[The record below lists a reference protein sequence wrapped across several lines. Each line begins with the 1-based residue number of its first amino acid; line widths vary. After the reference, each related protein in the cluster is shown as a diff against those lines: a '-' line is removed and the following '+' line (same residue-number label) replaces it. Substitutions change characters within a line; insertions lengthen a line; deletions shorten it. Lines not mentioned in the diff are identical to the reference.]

1 MYVKPEKTMSQL
13 PRRIGRQKKY
23 ALANLTWLEKNM
35 HPYLFV
41 TLGSEKESLPNLCM
55 NLHTLGEN
63 RQLVLRD
70 CNEKL
75 IIATLNQPGTLFRTL
90 NTIRGKRII
99 YAEMIHSDH
108 HLPGQEFEL
117 EIQKFHFH
125 TEMEEQESTSF
136 FRGKG
141 RVRKALQEHYPGFN
155 LREFD
160 TIFHYFL
167 ENNREYVLLSPARR
181 VARGMWLYQSAIR
194 QGGAFLD
201 IEPLLDEKGR
211 EQSRLTFSVIDP
223 LAEGYIGEVIEIFY
237 RLNIATRRNYA
248 VEIEDPEKR
257 VTILTAYIATRDGKS
272 ITRDMPIFSLLESE
286 LYNTKVINP
295 RDRTYQELVTGNI
308 LTGPEGS
315 LLSAMCT
322 FVHTNMAHS
331 SPYRFD
337 WHETQDAF
345 FSHLQ
350 LTRELLGLFD
360 GKFNPDPQSRMDRNA
375 LEQRYEKV
383 CSLIE
388 EYNTGH
394 TLLDETRKIMFR
406 VALLFVRYTL
416 KTNFFVTYKRAF
428 SFRLDPHY
436 MQDLPWEIR
445 DSLPPD
451 LPFRITFFYH
461 RHGSGYH
468 FGFSDIARGGFRT
481 IITRTKDDFES
492 AMNTIFKEAMVLAHT
507 QHLKNKD
514 IYQGGSKMA
523 VVMRAFDLK
532 EQARV
537 TNRLYDLQRAIIN
550 AFLDIFVTRDAKPLD
565 PKIVDYYGE
574 DEPIELGP
582 DENMH
587 DSMIEEIADRAKERG
602 YILGGGIISSKKIGI
617 NHKEYGVTSLGVL
630 KYVERTVKELGID
643 ARTDTFAVKL
653 TGGTNGDV
661 AGNLIKLLLAYCPKA
676 QITSITDVSG
686 VIYDPK
692 GIHKQELS
700 NLIHKSDIDAF
711 SPDHLS
717 TGGFILYSREQKKE
731 GLLDLFKKV
740 VGTKEGAKE
749 EWVSADE
756 FHAQFEN
763 LIFSHVTDVFVPCGG
778 RPETIHMGNWEKLFD
793 KAGNPT
799 TRAIIE
805 GANSFISPE
814 AREKIQNKGI
824 IILKDSSANK
834 CGVICSSYEIIG
846 GLLMNDREFLQ
857 NKDAYVQDVLKIL
870 EKRAVDESEAVFQ
883 RHKISDGMK
892 LYTDISNEI
901 SYEINQLTDTVYSY
915 LMAHPERLESPAYVK
930 ALLVHF
936 PEFVQERKKFRNRI
950 RSLPFKYRAA
960 MVSSEIATQSVYHGG
975 FEVPFEEKLD
985 LFVRKVSRGLTG

>member
-1 MYVKPEKTMSQL
+1 MYIKPEQTINQL
-13 PRRIGRQKKY
+13 PRRMAQQRKH
-23 ALANLTWLEKNM
+23 ALANLNWLRENM

-41 TLGSEKESLPNLCM
+41 TLGTEKESLPNLCM
-55 NLHTLGEN
+55 NLQTLGEN
-63 RQLVLRD
+63 HQLVLRD
-70 CNEKL
+70 ADEKF
-75 IIATLNQPGTLFRTL
+75 IIATLNKPGTLFRTL
-90 NTIRGKRII
+90 NTIRGKKII
-99 YAEMIHSDH
+99 YAEMIHSDAC
-108 HLPGQEFEL
+108 LPGQEYEL
-117 EIQKFHFH
+117 EIQKFHFR
-125 TEMEEQESTSF
+125 TEKEEQESTSF

-141 RVRKALQEHYPGFN
+141 RVRKALQEHYPSFN
-155 LREFD
+155 FREFD

-167 ENNREYVLLSPARR
+167 KNNRQYVLLSPARR

-237 RLNIATRRNYA
+237 RLNIATRRNYV

-272 ITRDMPIFSLLESE
+272 ITKNMPIFSSLESE

-295 RDRTYQELVTGNI
+295 RDRTYQDLVTGDI

-315 LLSAMCT
+315 LLSAICT

-337 WHETQDAF
+337 WSETQDAF

-350 LTRELLGLFD
+350 LTRELLQLFD
-360 GKFNPDPQSRMDRNA
+360 GKFNPDQQERMERDA
-375 LEQRYEKV
+375 LEQEYQRVY
-383 CSLIE
+383 SLIE

-394 TLLDETRKIMFR
+394 ALLDETRKIMFS

-416 KTNFFVTYKRAF
+416 KTNFFVTYKRAL
-428 SFRLDPHY
+428 SFRLDRLY
-436 MQDLPWEIR
+436 MEHLPREIR
-445 DSLPPD
+445 ANLPPD
-451 LPFRITFFYH
+451 LPFRTTFFYH

-481 IITRTKDDFES
+481 IITRSKDDFES

-514 IYQGGSKMA
+514 IYQGGSKLA

-537 TNRLYDLQRAIIN
+537 TNRLYDLQRGMID
-550 AFLDIFVTRDAKPLD
+550 AFLDIFVTRDGKPID
-565 PKIVDYYGE
+565 PKVVDYYGE

-582 DENMH
+582 DENIH
-587 DSMIEEIADRAKERG
+587 NSMIEEMAERAKERG

-630 KYVERTVKELGID
+630 KYVERTLKELGID
-643 ARTDTFAVKL
+643 ARTDLFTVKL

-661 AGNLIKLLLAYCPKA
+661 AGNLIKLVVGHCPEA
-676 QITSITDVSG
+676 QITSITDASG
-686 VIYDPK
+686 VMYDPK
-692 GIHKQELS
+692 GIHKRELS
-700 NLIHKSDIDAF
+700 SLVHKDDIAAF
-711 SPDHLS
+711 STDLLNE
-717 TGGFILYSREQKKE
+717 GGFILYSREQRKE
-731 GLLDLFKKV
+731 GLVDLFKKV
-740 VGTKEGAKE
+740 TRTNQGIKE

-763 LIFSHVTDVFVPCGG
+763 HIFSHFTDVFVPCGG
-778 RPETIHMGNWEKLFD
+778 RPETIHTGNWERLFD
-793 KAGNPT
+793 KHGCPT
-799 TRAIIE
+799 TRVIVE

-814 AREKIQNKGI
+814 ARENIQKRGI
-824 IILKDSSANK
+824 IIIKDSSANK

-846 GLLMNDREFLQ
+846 GLLMTDREFLQ
-857 NKDAYVQDVLKIL
+857 NKEVYVKDVLKIL
-870 EKRAVDESEAVFQ
+870 EKRAADESELILQ
-883 RHKISDGMK
+883 RHNLSEDEK

-901 SYEINQLTDTVYSY
+901 SYEINELTDTIYEY
-915 LMAHPERLESPAYVK
+915 LMAHPEKLDSPPFVK

-936 PEFVQERKKFRNRI
+936 PAFVQKRRKFRARI
-950 RSLPFKYRAA
+950 KGLPMKYRAA

-975 FEVPFEEKLD
+975 FEAPFEEKLD
-985 LFVRKVSRGLTG
+985 HFVRKVSRGLTA

>member
-13 PRRIGRQKKY
+13 PRRIAQQKKH

-41 TLGSEKESLPNLCM
+41 TLGSEKDSLPNLCM

-63 RQLVLRD
+63 HQLVLRD

-99 YAEMIHSDH
+99 YAEMIHSDD

-125 TEMEEQESTSF
+125 TEIEEQESTSF

-141 RVRKALQEHYPGFN
+141 RVRKALQEHYPSFN
-155 LREFD
+155 FREFD

-167 ENNREYVLLSPARR
+167 TNNREYVLLSPSRR

-237 RLNIATRRNYA
+237 RLNIATRRNYV

-257 VTILTAYIATRDGKS
+257 VTILTAYIATRDGRS

-350 LTRELLGLFD
+350 LTRELLELFD
-360 GKFNPDPQSRMDRNA
+360 EKFNPDPQSRMDHNA
-375 LEQRYEKV
+375 LEQRYQKV
-383 CSLIE
+383 YSMIE

-394 TLLDETRKIMFR
+394 TLLDETRKIMFS

-416 KTNFFVTYKRAF
+416 KTNFFVTYKRAL

-436 MQDLPWEIR
+436 MQDLPREIR
-445 DSLPPD
+445 ASLPPD

-537 TNRLYDLQRAIIN
+537 TNRLYDVQRAIIN
-550 AFLDIFVTRDAKPLD
+550 AFLDIFVTRDAKPLE

-661 AGNLIKLLLAYCPKA
+661 AGNLIKLLLAYCSKA

-700 NLIHKSDIDAF
+700 SLIHESDIDAF

-731 GLLDLFKKV
+731 GLVDLFKKV

-763 LIFSHVTDVFVPCGG
+763 FIFSHVTDVFVPCGG

-793 KAGNPT
+793 DAGNPT

-814 AREKIQNKGI
+814 ARERIQKKGI
-824 IILKDSSANK
+824 IIMKDSSANK

-870 EKRAVDESEAVFQ
+870 EKRAVDESEVIFQ
-883 RHKISDGMK
+883 RHMISDGIK

-901 SYEINQLTDTVYSY
+901 SYEINQLTDTVYTY
-915 LMAHPERLESPAYVK
+915 LMAHPERLESPAYMK

-936 PEFVQERKKFRNRI
+936 PEFVQERKKFRYRI

-985 LFVRKVSRGLTG
+985 LFVRKVSMGLTG

>member
-1 MYVKPEKTMSQL
+1 MYVKPEKTISQL
-13 PRRIGRQKKY
+13 PRRIAQQRKY

-41 TLGSEKESLPNLCM
+41 TLGTEKESLPNLCM
-55 NLHTLGEN
+55 NLQTLGEN
-63 RQLVLRD
+63 HQLVLRD
-70 CNEKL
+70 SDEKF
-75 IIATLNQPGTLFRTL
+75 IIATLNKPGTLFKTL
-90 NTIRGKRII
+90 NTIRGKEII
-99 YAEMIHSDH
+99 YAEMIHSDAF
-108 HLPGQEFEL
+108 LPGQEYEL
-117 EIQKFHFH
+117 EIQKFHFR
-125 TEMEEQESTSF
+125 TAKEEQEATSF

-141 RVRKALQEHYPGFN
+141 RIRKALQEYYPGFN
-155 LREFD
+155 FREFD

-167 ENNREYVLLSPARR
+167 KNNREYVLLSPARR

-201 IEPLLDEKGR
+201 IEPMLDEKGG

-237 RLNIATRRNYA
+237 RLNIATRRNYV

-272 ITRDMPIFSLLESE
+272 ITEDMPVFSALESE
-286 LYNTKVINP
+286 LYNTKLINP
-295 RDRTYQELVTGNI
+295 RDRTYQELVTGDI

-331 SPYRFD
+331 YPYRFD
-337 WHETQDAF
+337 WDETQDAF
-345 FSHLQ
+345 FSHPL
-350 LTRELLGLFD
+350 LTKEILEVFTR
-360 GKFNPDPQSRMDRNA
+360 KFNPDPEKRSDRETMEDEYRRIQSMID
-375 LEQRYEKV
+375 
-383 CSLIE
+383 

-394 TLLDETRKIMFR
+394 VVLDETRRIMLS

-416 KTNFFVTYKRAF
+416 KTNFFVTYKRAL

-436 MQDLPWEIR
+436 MEQLPQEIR
-445 DSLPPD
+445 ANLPPD

-481 IITRTKDDFES
+481 IIARSKDDFES
-492 AMNTIFKEAMVLAHT
+492 AMNSIFKEAMVLAHT

-523 VVMRAFDLK
+523 VIMRAFDLN
-532 EQARV
+532 EQAPV
-537 TNRLYDLQRAIIN
+537 TNRLHNLQRAIIN
-550 AFLDIFVTRDAKPLD
+550 AFLDIFVTRDAKPVD

-587 DSMIEEIADRAKERG
+587 DSMIEEIAERAKERG

-617 NHKEYGVTSLGVL
+617 NHKEYGVTSLGVWKFL
-630 KYVERTVKELGID
+630 ERALKELGINPHQ
-643 ARTDTFAVKL
+643 DTFRVKL

-661 AGNLIKLLLAYCPKA
+661 AGNMLRLLLAHCPNVK
-676 QITSITDVSG
+676 ITAIVAGSG
-686 VIYDPK
+686 AIYDPE
-692 GIHKQELS
+692 GINRKEL
-700 NLIHKSDIDAF
+700 NRLVLKANVDDFPPDAL
-711 SPDHLS
+711 HE
-717 TGGFILYSREQKKE
+717 GGFMLYSRAQKKE
-731 GLLDLFKKV
+731 GLVDLFKKA
-740 VGTKEGAKE
+740 VGTKQGGKE

-763 LIFSHVTDVFVPCGG
+763 LIFSHVTDVIVPCGG
-778 RPETIHMGNWEKLFD
+778 RPETIHMRNWEKLFD
-793 KAGNPT
+793 TEGTPT

-814 AREKIQNKGI
+814 AREKIQEKGI

-846 GLLMNDREFLQ
+846 GLLMNDQEFLQ
-857 NKDAYVQDVLKIL
+857 NKDEYVQDVLKIL
-870 EKRAVDESEAVFQ
+870 EKRAVDESEAIFQ
-883 RHKISDGMK
+883 RHKISDDK
-892 LYTDISNEI
+892 RLYTDISNDI
-901 SYEINQLTDTVYSY
+901 SYEINKLTDAVYTY
-915 LMAHPERLESPAYVK
+915 LTDHPEKLETPAYVR

-936 PEFVQERKKFRNRI
+936 PEFVQERKKFRDRINR
-950 RSLPFKYRAA
+950 LPFKYRAA
-960 MVSSEIATQSVYHGG
+960 MVSSEIATRSVYHGG
-975 FEVPFEEKLD
+975 FEPPFEEKLD
-985 LFVRKVSRGLTG
+985 HFVRKVSRRLSA

>member
-1 MYVKPEKTMSQL
+1 MYTKPEKTINQL
-13 PRRIGRQKKY
+13 TRKIAQQRKH
-23 ALANLTWLEKNM
+23 ALANLEWLQKNM

-41 TLGSEKESLPNLCM
+41 TLGTEKDSLPNLCM
-55 NLHTLGEN
+55 NLQTLGEN
-63 RQLVLRD
+63 HQLVLRD
-70 CNEKL
+70 TDEKL
-75 IIATLNQPGTLFRTL
+75 IIATLNKPGTLFKTL
-90 NTIRGKRII
+90 NTMSGKEII
-99 YAEMIHSDH
+99 YAEMIHSDAYI
-108 HLPGQEFEL
+108 PGQEYEL
-117 EIQKFHFH
+117 EIQKFHFR
-125 TEMEEQESTSF
+125 TEKEEQEPTSF

-141 RVRKALQEHYPGFN
+141 RIRKALQEYYPDFN
-155 LREFD
+155 FREFD
-160 TIFHYFL
+160 IIFHYFL
-167 ENNREYVLLSPARR
+167 KNNREYVLLSPARR

-194 QGGAFLD
+194 QDGAFLD
-201 IEPLLDEKGR
+201 IEPMLDEKGR

-237 RLNIATRRNYA
+237 RLNIATRRNYV

-257 VTILTAYIATRDGKS
+257 VTILTAYIATRSGKS
-272 ITRDMPIFSLLESE
+272 ITEDMPIFSALESE

-295 RDRTYQELVTGNI
+295 RDRTYEELVTSNV

-315 LLSAMCT
+315 LLSAINT

-331 SPYRFD
+331 SPFRFA

-345 FSHLQ
+345 FSHPL
-350 LTRELLGLFD
+350 LTKELLEVFKRKFD
-360 GKFNPDPQSRMDRNA
+360 PDPKKRLDRETMENEYRRIQSMID
-375 LEQRYEKV
+375 
-383 CSLIE
+383 

-394 TLLDETRKIMFR
+394 AVLDETRRIMLS
-406 VALLFVRYTL
+406 VGLLFVRYTL
-416 KTNFFVTYKRAF
+416 KTNFFVTYKRAL

-436 MQDLPWEIR
+436 MEQLPREIR
-445 DSLPPD
+445 ANLPPD

-481 IITRTKDDFES
+481 IITKSKDDFES

-523 VVMRAFDLK
+523 VVMRAFDQK

-537 TNRLYDLQRAIIN
+537 INRLHNLQRAIIN
-550 AFLDIFVTRDAKPLD
+550 AFLDIFVTRDAKPVD

-602 YILGGGIISSKKIGI
+602 YILGGGIISSKQIGI

-630 KYVERTVKELGID
+630 KYVEHALKELGIE
-643 ARTDTFAVKL
+643 ARTALFTVKL

-661 AGNLIKLLLAYCPKA
+661 AGNLIRFLLAYCPKA

-700 NLIHKSDIDAF
+700 SLIHKSDIDAF

-717 TGGFILYSREQKKE
+717 TGAFILYSREQKRE
-731 GLLDLFKKV
+731 GFVDLFKKV
-740 VGTKEGAKE
+740 VGTKQGANE
-749 EWVSADE
+749 EWISADE

-763 LIFSHVTDVFVPCGG
+763 HIFSHFTDVFVPCGG
-778 RPETIHMGNWEKLFD
+778 RPETIHVGNWEKLFD
-793 KAGNPT
+793 KEGNPT

-814 AREKIQNKGI
+814 AREKIQQKGI

-857 NKDAYVQDVLKIL
+857 NKDDYVRDVLKIL
-870 EKRAVDESEAVFQ
+870 EKRAVDESEAIFR
-883 RHKISDGMK
+883 RHKMSNGRR

-901 SYEINQLTDTVYSY
+901 SYEINELTDTVYTY
-915 LMAHPERLESPAYVK
+915 LIGHPEKLEIPAYVK
-930 ALLVHF
+930 ALLLHF
-936 PEFVQERKKFRNRI
+936 PEFVQGRKKFRDRI
-950 RSLPFKYRAA
+950 KGLPFKYRAA

-975 FEVPFEEKLD
+975 FDAPFEEKLD
-985 LFVRKVSRGLTG
+985 QFVRKMSRGLTA

>member
-1 MYVKPEKTMSQL
+1 MFTKPEKTINQL
-13 PRRIGRQKKY
+13 PRKIAQQRKH
-23 ALANLTWLEKNM
+23 ALVNLEWLRKNM

-41 TLGSEKESLPNLCM
+41 TLGTEKESLPNLCM
-55 NLHTLGEN
+55 NLQTLGEN
-63 RQLVLRD
+63 HQLVLRD
-70 CNEKL
+70 SDEKL
-75 IIATLNQPGTLFRTL
+75 IIATLNKPGTLFKTL
-90 NTIRGKRII
+90 NTIRGKEII
-99 YAEMIHSDH
+99 YAEMIHSDAF
-108 HLPGQEFEL
+108 LPGQEYEL
-117 EIQKFHFH
+117 EIQKFHFR
-125 TEMEEQESTSF
+125 TEEEEQEATSF

-141 RVRKALQEHYPGFN
+141 RIRKALQEYYAGFN
-155 LREFD
+155 FREFD
-160 TIFHYFL
+160 TIFHYL
-167 ENNREYVLLSPARR
+167 LKNNREYVLLSPARR

-201 IEPLLDEKGR
+201 IEPMLDEKGR

-237 RLNIATRRNYA
+237 RLNIATRRNYV

-272 ITRDMPIFSLLESE
+272 ITEDMPVFSALESE

-295 RDRTYQELVTGNI
+295 RDRTYQELVTGDI

-345 FSHLQ
+345 FSHPL
-350 LTRELLGLFD
+350 LTKEILEVFKK
-360 GKFNPDPQSRMDRNA
+360 KFNPDPEKRLDRETMEDEYRRIQSMID
-375 LEQRYEKV
+375 
-383 CSLIE
+383 

-394 TLLDETRKIMFR
+394 AVLDETRRIMLS

-416 KTNFFVTYKRAF
+416 KTNFFVTYKRAL

-436 MQDLPWEIR
+436 MERLPQEIR
-445 DSLPPD
+445 ANLPPD

-481 IITRTKDDFES
+481 IITRSKDDFES

-532 EQARV
+532 EQAPV
-537 TNRLYDLQRAIIN
+537 TNRLHNLQRAIIN
-550 AFLDIFVTRDAKPLD
+550 AFLDIFVTRDAKPVD

-617 NHKEYGVTSLGVL
+617 NHKEYGVTSLGVWKFL
-630 KYVERTVKELGID
+630 ERALKELGINPHQ
-643 ARTDTFAVKL
+643 DTFRVKL

-661 AGNLIKLLLAYCPKA
+661 AGNELRLLLTHCPNVK
-676 QITSITDVSG
+676 ITAIVAGSG
-686 VIYDPK
+686 AIYDPE
-692 GIHKQELS
+692 GIDKKELS
-700 NLIHKSDIDAF
+700 RLVLKANVDDFPPDALHEGAF
-711 SPDHLS
+711 M
-717 TGGFILYSREQKKE
+717 LYSRVQKKE
-731 GLLDLFKKV
+731 GLVDLSKKA
-740 VGTKEGAKE
+740 VGTKQGGKE
-749 EWVSADE
+749 EWISADE

-793 KAGNPT
+793 KEGTPT

-814 AREKIQNKGI
+814 AREKIQQKGI

-846 GLLMNDREFLQ
+846 GLLMNDKEFLQ
-857 NKDAYVQDVLKIL
+857 NKEEYVQDVLKIL
-870 EKRAVDESEAVFQ
+870 EKRAVDESEAIFQ
-883 RHKISDGMK
+883 RHKMSDDK
-892 LYTDISNEI
+892 RLYTDISNEI
-901 SYEINQLTDTVYSY
+901 SYEINELTDTVYTY
-915 LMAHPERLESPAYVK
+915 LTAHPEKLEIPAYVK
-930 ALLVHF
+930 ALLVHL
-936 PEFVQERKKFRNRI
+936 PEFVQERKKFRDRI
-950 RSLPFKYRAA
+950 KGLPFKYRAA

-975 FEVPFEEKLD
+975 FDAPFEEKLD
-985 LFVRKVSRGLTG
+985 HFVRRVSRGLSA

>member
-1 MYVKPEKTMSQL
+1 MYIKPEKTINQL
-13 PRRIGRQKKY
+13 PRRIAQQKKY
-23 ALANLTWLEKNM
+23 ALANLNWLEKNM

-41 TLGSEKESLPNLCM
+41 TLGTEKESLPNLCM
-55 NLHTLGEN
+55 NLQTLGEN
-63 RQLVLRD
+63 HQLVLRNSD
-70 CNEKL
+70 EKF
-75 IIATLNQPGTLFRTL
+75 IIATLNKPGTLFRTL
-90 NTIRGKRII
+90 NTIRGKKII
-99 YAEMIHSDH
+99 YAEMIHSDAY
-108 HLPGQEFEL
+108 LPGQEYEL
-117 EIQKFHFH
+117 EIQKFHFR
-125 TEMEEQESTSF
+125 TEKEEQESTSF

-141 RVRKALQEHYPGFN
+141 RVRKALQEHYPSFN
-155 LREFD
+155 FSEFD

-167 ENNREYVLLSPARR
+167 KNNREYVLLSPARR

-237 RLNIATRRNYA
+237 RLNIATRRNYV

-272 ITRDMPIFSLLESE
+272 ITKDMPIFSSLASE

-295 RDRTYQELVTGNI
+295 RDRTYQELVTGDI

-315 LLSAMCT
+315 LLSAICT

-350 LTRELLGLFD
+350 LTRELLQLFD
-360 GKFNPDPQSRMDRNA
+360 GKFNPDSQKRMDRDA
-375 LEQRYEKV
+375 LEQKYQRVY
-383 CSLIE
+383 SLIE

-394 TLLDETRKIMFR
+394 TLLDETRKIMFS

-416 KTNFFVTYKRAF
+416 KTNFFVTYKRAL
-428 SFRLDPHY
+428 SFRLDRLY
-436 MQDLPWEIR
+436 MEHLPREIR
-445 DSLPPD
+445 ANLPPD

-481 IITRTKDDFES
+481 IITRGKDDFES

-514 IYQGGSKMA
+514 IYQGGSKLA

-532 EQARV
+532 EEAGV
-537 TNRLYDLQRAIIN
+537 SNRLHNLQRAIIN
-550 AFLDIFVTRDAKPLD
+550 AFLDIFVTRDAKPVD
-565 PKIVDYYGE
+565 PKVVDYYGE

-587 DSMIEEIADRAKERG
+587 DSMIEEIAERAKERG
-602 YILGGGIISSKKIGI
+602 YILGGGIISSKKVGI
-617 NHKEYGVTSLGVL
+617 NHKEYGVTSLGVWKFL
-630 KYVERTVKELGID
+630 ERALRELGINPHQ
-643 ARTDTFAVKL
+643 DTFRVKL

-661 AGNLIKLLLAYCPKA
+661 AGNELRLLLTHCPNVR
-676 QITSITDVSG
+676 ITAIVAGSG
-686 VIYDPK
+686 AIYDPE
-692 GIHKQELS
+692 GIDKKELS
-700 NLIHKSDIDAF
+700 RLVLKANVDEF
-711 SPDHLS
+711 SPLYLHE
-717 TGGFILYSREQKKE
+717 GGFMLYAREHKKE
-731 GLLDLFKKV
+731 GLVDLFKKV
-740 VGTKEGAKE
+740 VGTKEGSKE
-749 EWVSADE
+749 QWVSADE

-793 KAGNPT
+793 KAGSPT

-814 AREKIQNKGI
+814 AREKIQKKGI

-857 NKDAYVQDVLKIL
+857 NKDEYVQDVLKIL
-870 EKRAVDESEAVFQ
+870 EKRAVDESEVIFQ
-883 RHKISDGMK
+883 RHKISDDKK

-901 SYEINQLTDTVYSY
+901 SHEINELTDTIYNY
-915 LMAHPERLESPAYVK
+915 LMMHPEKLDGPVYMK

-936 PEFVQERKKFRNRI
+936 PEFVQERKKFRDRI
-950 RSLPFKYRAA
+950 KGLPFKYRAA

-975 FEVPFEEKLD
+975 FEAPFEEKLD
-985 LFVRKVSRGLTG
+985 HFVRKVSRGLTA

>member
-1 MYVKPEKTMSQL
+1 MYIKPEKTIGQL
-13 PRRIGRQKKY
+13 PRRIAQQRRH

-41 TLGSEKESLPNLCM
+41 TLGTEKESLPNLCV

-63 RQLVLRD
+63 HQLVLRD
-70 CNEKL
+70 TNEKF
-75 IIATLNQPGTLFRTL
+75 IIATLNKPGTLFRTL
-90 NTIRGKRII
+90 NTIRGKKII
-99 YAEMIHSDH
+99 YAEMIHSDAC
-108 HLPGQEFEL
+108 LPGQEYEL
-117 EIQKFHFH
+117 EIQKFHFR
-125 TEMEEQESTSF
+125 TEKEEQESTSF

-141 RVRKALQEHYPGFN
+141 RIRKALQEHYPGFN
-155 LREFD
+155 FREFE
-160 TIFHYFL
+160 TIFHYFF

-237 RLNIATRRNYA
+237 RLNIATRRNYV

-257 VTILTAYIATRDGKS
+257 ITILTAYIATREGKS
-272 ITRDMPIFSLLESE
+272 ITKDMPIFSLLESE

-315 LLSAMCT
+315 LLSAICT

-360 GKFNPDPQSRMDRNA
+360 GKFNPDPQSRMDRKA
-375 LEQRYEKV
+375 LEQKYQKID
-383 CSLIE
+383 SLIK

-416 KTNFFVTYKRAF
+416 KTNFFVTYKRAL

-436 MQDLPWEIR
+436 MEKLPREIR
-445 DSLPPD
+445 TNLPPD

-514 IYQGGSKMA
+514 IYQGGAKMA

-537 TNRLYDLQRAIIN
+537 TNRLYDLQRAIIS
-550 AFLDIFVTRDAKPLD
+550 AFLDIFVTRDAKPVD
-565 PKIVDYYGE
+565 PKIVDHYGE

-587 DSMIEEIADRAKERG
+587 DCMIEEIAERAKERG

-630 KYVERTVKELGID
+630 KYVERTLKELGID
-643 ARTDTFAVKL
+643 ARIDLFTVKL

-661 AGNLIKLLLAYCPKA
+661 AGNLIKLLVARCPEA
-676 QITSITDVSG
+676 QITSITDASG
-686 VIYDPK
+686 VIYDTK
-692 GIHKQELS
+692 GIHKAELS
-700 NLIHKSDIDAF
+700 NLVHKDDIAAF
-711 SPDHLS
+711 PTGLLNE
-717 TGGFILYSREQKKE
+717 GGFILYSRQQKKE

-740 VGTKEGAKE
+740 TRTTQGIKE

-763 LIFSHVTDVFVPCGG
+763 HIFSHFSDIFVPCGG
-778 RPETIHMGNWEKLFD
+778 RPETIHTDNWERLFD
-793 KAGNPT
+793 KHGSPT
-799 TRAIIE
+799 TRAIVE

-814 AREKIQNKGI
+814 AREKIQKRGI
-824 IILKDSSANK
+824 IIIKDSSANK

-846 GLLMNDREFLQ
+846 GLLMKDREFLQ
-857 NKDAYVQDVLKIL
+857 NKEVYVKDVLKIL
-870 EKRAVDESEAVFQ
+870 EKRAADESEVILQ
-883 RHKISDGMK
+883 RHNLSEGQK

-901 SYEINQLTDTVYSY
+901 SYEINALTDTIYNY
-915 LMAHPERLESPAYVK
+915 LMTHPEKLERPAYVK

-936 PEFVQERKKFRNRI
+936 PVFVQNHRKFRARI
-950 RSLPFKYRAA
+950 KGLSIKYRAA

-985 LFVRKVSRGLTG
+985 LFVRKISRGLTA